1 MPTTAWGFFYLH
13 RILLHSEE
21 MDAPAQS
28 TTKQRLLLWLVFVV
42 SLLLAIMLPRWL
54 REIVWYNE
62 QWSSWPY
69 GVRSLVNTAWRLLAV
84 FVGWWVMR
92 SLLASQDRPTLGL
105 RTSFRRGI
113 KSFALGCACT
123 LPMLILGLLG
133 DREQISSKL
142 IYSTIVAG
150 LSEEI
155 IYRAFAFGL
164 MVQVFRVKLWPAAVV
179 SGVIFALAHLNVA
192 SVRAMS
198 IDGLI
203 FWLALIALGGVMYA
217 WIYAR
222 SGWSLWIVIALHS
235 AMNLWW
241 GVFDLSSSPLG
252 SWGATMVRIL
262 SVGLAVYF
270 VVFRSASRSPP
281 DDAETT
287 IRA

>member
-1 MPTTAWGFFYLH
+1 ML
-13 RILLHSEE
+13 
-21 MDAPAQS
+21 Q
-28 TTKQRLLLWLVFVV
+28 LWLVFIV

-54 REIVWYNE
+54 REIARYDE
-62 QWSSWPY
+62 LWSSWPY
-69 GVRSLVNTAWRLLAV
+69 SARSLVNTGWRLLAV
-84 FVGWWVMR
+84 FVGWGIMR
-92 SLLASQDRPTLGL
+92 SLLRDQNQPTLGL
-105 RTSFRRGI
+105 CTGCRRGL
-113 KSFALGCACT
+113 KGFALGCACT
-123 LPMLILGLLG
+123 LPMLCLGLLG
-133 DREQISSKL
+133 DREDVSSKL

-192 SVRAMS
+192 SVRAMP
-198 IDGLI
+198 IDGLV

-222 SGWSLWIVIALHS
+222 SGWNLWIVIALHS

-252 SWGATMVRIL
+252 GWGATLVRVL

-270 VVFRSASRSPP
+270 VVFRGASRSPA
-281 DDAETT
+281 DDAEST